1 MIVAWERNPRQVKSP
16 RETGVASTSPDI
28 WCGTRGACGIRDAR
42 PRYKANSKRDAQHGA
57 WDARY
62 LSSRPVS
69 SSCDKLFTPTTC
81 KHDFL
86 WPCGMLTTCIRQQ
99 SQEHINYS
107 SIIFCSL
114 GSTVYC
120 TSFWS
125 IAWCKLTHDQGI
137 GCISLGWFFTWCA
150 NIMKFIGSCG
160 WEHCVLSVDCW
171 QAEQG
176 DAYSCL
182 CVESVSRQTYQFPTP
197 QHLHMLHTLHSLQ
210 AVSYSLISAVDPA
223 S

>member
-1 MIVAWERNPRQVKSP
+1 MAPETRATFQADLSLVHARSFSRLQHVNMICFGPA
-16 RETGVASTSPDI
+16 ACST
-28 WCGTRGACGIRDAR
+28 C
-42 PRYKANSKRDAQHGA
+42 
-57 WDARY
+57 
-62 LSSRPVS
+62 V
-69 SSCDKLFTPTTC
+69 
-81 KHDFL
+81 
-86 WPCGMLTTCIRQQ
+86 RQQ

-125 IAWCKLTHDQGI
+125 IASWKLTHDQGI

-210 AVSYSLISAVDPA
+210 AVSYSLISAVESRFIVVCIWGYVYLLVTALALSVGFTGPPV
-223 S
+223 SGEHIC